1 MQVCTCM
8 KDTNQRILDAATRIF
23 ARDGVSGA
31 TTRAIA
37 NAARVNEVT
46 LFRHFKNKEE
56 LLRQV
61 VLQCSKRYEHVFA
74 EAPFET
80 QDDLRRTVQ
89 TFATAFSRMLR
100 DNEDFVRTFLG
111 ELNRHPKLCRRL
123 FVESAKSARQKF
135 IAYLRAAQKRGLVSR
150 SIDVTTSADAL
161 TGMLLAGMIRRPLTE
176 SIYTRE
182 HYVETCLKLFLKGLE
197 P

>member
-1 MQVCTCM
+1 M
-8 KDTNQRILDAATRIF
+8 KDTNQRILEAATRVF

-37 NAARVNEVT
+37 RAARVNEVT
-46 LFRHFKNKEE
+46 LFRHFKSKEE

-61 VLQCSKRYEHVFA
+61 VIQCSKRCEHVFA

-80 QDDLRRTVQ
+80 KADLRRTVQ
-89 TFATAFSRMLR
+89 TFTAAFARMLQ

-111 ELNRHPKLCRRL
+111 ELNRHPKLCQRL

-135 IAYLRAAQKRGLVSR
+135 IAYLKAAQKSGLVS
-150 SIDVTTSADAL
+150 SGMDATTSADAL

-182 HYVETCLKLFLKGLE
+182 RYVASCLKLFLKGIE

>member
-1 MQVCTCM
+1 M
-8 KDTNQRILDAATRIF
+8 KNTGPRILEAATRIF

-31 TTRAIA
+31 TTREIA
-37 NAARVNEVT
+37 RAAKVNEVT

-61 VLQCSKRYEHVFA
+61 ILQCSKRCEHVFV

-80 QDDLRRTVQ
+80 QADLRRTVQ
-89 TFATAFSRMLR
+89 TFAAAFARMLR
-100 DNEDFVRTFLG
+100 DNEDFVRTFFG

-123 FVESAKSARQKF
+123 FVESPKSAKKKF
-135 IAYLRAAQKRGLVSR
+135 IDYLRAAQKRNLVR
-150 SIDVTTSADAL
+150 RDLDVATVADSL
-161 TGMLLAGMIRRPLTE
+161 TGMLLAGTIRRPLTE
-176 SIYTRE
+176 SIYSSE
-182 HYVETCLKLFLKGLE
+182 HYIKTCLELFLKGIE

>member
-1 MQVCTCM
+1 M
-8 KDTNQRILDAATRIF
+8 KETRQRIIEAATRVF
-23 ARDGVSGA
+23 AQDGVSGA
-31 TTRAIA
+31 TTRKIA
-37 NAARVNEVT
+37 LAARVNEVT

-61 VLQCSKRYEHVFA
+61 VLQCSKRCVHVFA

-80 QDDLRRTVQ
+80 QADLRRTVRS
-89 TFATAFSRMLR
+89 FATAFARMLR
-100 DNEDFVRTFLG
+100 DNEDFVRTFFG

-123 FVESAKSARQKF
+123 FVESAKSSRKKF
-135 IAYLRAAQKRGLVSR
+135 IDYLRAAQKGRLVRRG
-150 SIDVTTSADAL
+150 IDVTTAADAL

-176 SIYTRE
+176 SIYGNE
-182 HYVETCLKLFLKGLE
+182 QYVETCLKLFLRGIE